1 MQPTNF
7 AEDYLCDAFNDK
19 VKVFE
24 GVVKLAAQELAAQ
37 PIIRNMIKKDLREN
51 GSLWTEPTEQG
62 KKDLDVFHPSY
73 RVKHIKER

>member
-51 GSLWTEPTEQG
+51 GSLWTEPTE
-62 KKDLDVFHPSY
+62 
-73 RVKHIKER
+73 

>member
-7 AEDYLCDAFNDK
+7 AEEYLCEAFNDK

-51 GSLWTEPTEQG
+51 GYLTTKPTE
-62 KKDLDVFHPSY
+62 
-73 RVKHIKER
+73 

>member
-24 GVVKLAAQELAAQ
+24 GVVKLAAQELAA
-37 PIIRNMIKKDLREN
+37 
-51 GSLWTEPTEQG
+51 
-62 KKDLDVFHPSY
+62 
-73 RVKHIKER
+73 